1 MPPNTDHAPP
11 SIHVD
16 LIAAADLR
24 AVPWKNGGG
33 VTREIASHPGNASFE
48 SFLWRISVA
57 DVAQAGPFS
66 TFHNID
72 RTLVVTRG
80 GPMILI
86 DEAGGEPHRLSRWEP
101 HRFLGETPI
110 RAELPN
116 GPTQDFNLMVR
127 RGAGTGRLDVR
138 ETAQTLTLEPG
149 CTALHC
155 AAGSFGIRSG
165 DMGWRDAPD
174 MLQTGDT
181 LIVTLSGEAAL
192 RLAIEPAGAG
202 DDRLID
208 VRIRLQ
214 GDFPCR
220 I

>member
-11 SIHVD
+11 SVHVD
-16 LIAAADLR
+16 LIAVADLR

-33 VTREIASHPGNASFE
+33 VTREIASHPDNASFD

-80 GPMILI
+80 GPMILV
-86 DEAGGEPHRLSRWEP
+86 DEADGETRRLSRWEP
-101 HRFLGETPI
+101 HRFSGETPI

-138 ETAQTLTLEPG
+138 ETGQTLALEPG
-149 CTALHC
+149 CIVLHC
-155 AAGSFGIRSG
+155 AVGSFKLRSE
-165 DMGWRDAPD
+165 DTRWRAAADV
-174 MLQTGDT
+174 LQTGDT
-181 LIVTLSGEAAL
+181 LIVTLAGEAAL
-192 RLAIEPAGAG
+192 RLAIEPAGTG
-202 DDRLID
+202 DKRLID

-214 GDFPCR
+214 GDSSCR
-220 I
+220 T